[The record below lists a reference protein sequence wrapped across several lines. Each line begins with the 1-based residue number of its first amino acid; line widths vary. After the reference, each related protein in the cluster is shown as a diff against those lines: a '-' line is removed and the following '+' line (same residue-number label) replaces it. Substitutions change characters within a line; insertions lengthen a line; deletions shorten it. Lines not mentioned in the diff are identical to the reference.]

1 MQTLQRQHLPP
12 RPSPPRF
19 PWPRLERPP
28 RRRSPSPARRR
39 LRTAMKVNG
48 TAAAR
53 PTPPMT
59 TTQLQVNLQNS
70 RAKSFS
76 PDPSL
81 FTIYLRSTSP
91 KLSFKLKISESA
103 RRVVILDIRWSALC
117 LSAFFFFLVL
127 RHSSSLSCVK
137 CWHFMIL
144 RGGNGNMK
152 NSPSSFLF
160 PVLLLLS
167 HIIKNP
173 QLCFS
178 VRSRTEKVKK
188 TKKPAS
194 SGFFSEFVSSAE
206 FQSFE
211 LIPRGVLRTCR
222 HLCGWERTLRP
233 LTPLWLSHLSL
244 AGGAT
249 AVDPIMDLM
258 PGEAAICFPVYSSH
272 LSSIRLSSSDLLTFP
287 FCLFHFSPASL
298 PSPLSSSTLKSSRS
312 FTSGCTNKCAAPG
325 LPDQRINSASGPII
339 HVSDSAGRSHRE
351 QWKATF
357 MGVNGFF
364 FFLAP
369 VHKWDFS
376 ATPPGPDTTGL
387 QRETLID
394 LFWNASAFLF
404 FFPPIDHRARGPK
417 RKRDEEKPN
426 KPNVTTQ
433 TVILFTS
440 RSTWRCVGTK
450 CVRVVLWRSRLN

>member
-103 RRVVILDIRWSALC
+103 RRVVILDIRWSTLC
-117 LSAFFFFLVL
+117 LSAFFFFLIL

-194 SGFFSEFVSSAE
+194 SGFFFWICVICWVSKLRADSSRCVVNVSASVWVRANPATSDPSLTVPSVSSRRRHSGRPHHGLNARWGRNLLPCLL
-206 FQSFE
+206 FSSFIHPS
-211 LIPRGVLRTCR
+211 LL
-222 HLCGWERTLRP
+222 
-233 LTPLWLSHLSL
+233 LWSPHLSVL
-244 AGGAT
+244 L
-249 AVDPIMDLM
+249 VS
-258 PGEAAICFPVYSSH
+258 FFS
-272 LSSIRLSSSDLLTFP
+272 RLT
-287 FCLFHFSPASL
+287 
-298 PSPLSSSTLKSSRS
+298 S
-312 FTSGCTNKCAAPG
+312 FTS
-325 LPDQRINSASGPII
+325 L
-339 HVSDSAGRSHRE
+339 
-351 QWKATF
+351 
-357 MGVNGFF
+357 
-364 FFLAP
+364 
-369 VHKWDFS
+369 
-376 ATPPGPDTTGL
+376 
-387 QRETLID
+387 
-394 LFWNASAFLF
+394 LFNFKVE
-404 FFPPIDHRARGPK
+404 PK
-417 RKRDEEKPN
+417 LYKRMYK
-426 KPNVTTQ
+426 
-433 TVILFTS
+433 
-440 RSTWRCVGTK
+440 
-450 CVRVVLWRSRLN
+450 